1 MKMKMTMSARDV
13 NAIEK
18 GMQKYNVNE
27 KGLLEI
33 VNGWIKD
40 SADDEGTE
48 RFAFLLHFKQCVE
61 TYIQWHA

>member
-1 MKMKMTMSARDV
+1 MKMTLPQKDV
-13 NAIEK
+13 RAIEK

-40 SADDEGTE
+40 NEQDNGTKQFE
-48 RFAFLLHFKQCVE
+48 SLLYFKSCIE
-61 TYIQWHA
+61 TYIQWHE